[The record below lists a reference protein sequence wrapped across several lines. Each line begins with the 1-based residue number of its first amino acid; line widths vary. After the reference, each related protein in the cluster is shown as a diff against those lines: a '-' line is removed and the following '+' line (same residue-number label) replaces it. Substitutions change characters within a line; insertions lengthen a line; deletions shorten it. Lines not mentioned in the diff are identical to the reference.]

1 MPLFR
6 FPTSAIRPVAVL
18 AAAITL
24 ALLAACAG
32 NERPKPTPLTPV
44 LPRLAVQLSWTSH
57 LGLVDFPLAVKVV
70 GGTAYVADSAGTV
83 AAIDGASGADV
94 WRAQINGGI
103 TAGVGSDGR
112 YTAVVSAANDLVVL
126 DKGSVLWRQHLTAMT
141 LTAPLVAGARVFTLA
156 ADRTITAF
164 DAGNGR
170 QLWQQTRSS
179 DALVLGQSTLLT
191 AVGDTLVVGQGGRVQ
206 GLNPG
211 TGLTLWEVAVATSR
225 GTNEVERLADVVS
238 VFYRDGDQIC
248 VRAFQYTV
256 SCLNARSGKLLWS
269 KAAVGGVGVAG
280 DATGIFAT
288 EADGRLIAYEKS
300 DGTKRWQ
307 YDGLKFHTLSAPL
320 VVGKAMVFGDEN
332 GNLHFFSTSDAEP
345 INRLRTDDSAVVTT
359 PVMAGKRLL
368 AVTRNGGV
376 FAFRSE

>member
-1 MPLFR
+1 MRLFP
-6 FPTSAIRPVAVL
+6 FLINAIRPVVAVPVVL
-18 AAAITL
+18 TV

-44 LPRLAVQLSWTSH
+44 LPRLAVQAAWTAH
-57 LGLVDFPLAVKVV
+57 VGLVDFPLAVKVV
-70 GGTAYVADSAGTV
+70 DGTAYVADSAGTV
-83 AAIDGASGADV
+83 VAIDGATGKDV
-94 WRAQINGGI
+94 WRTQINGGI

-126 DKGSVLWRQHLTAMT
+126 DKGNVVWRQHLPALN
-141 LTAPLVAGARVFTLA
+141 LTAPLVAGARVFTLS
-156 ADRTITAF
+156 ADRTVSAF

-170 QLWQQTRSS
+170 QIWQQARNTEG
-179 DALVLGQSTLLT
+179 LVLGQSSLLT

-206 GLNPG
+206 GINPVSG
-211 TGLTLWEVAVATSR
+211 AILWDVAVATSR

-238 VFYRDGDQIC
+238 GYTRDGDQIC
-248 VRAFQYTV
+248 VRAFQYAV
-256 SCLNARSGKLLWS
+256 SCLNARTGKLLWS

-280 DATGIFAT
+280 DTTAVFAT
-288 EADGRLIAYEKS
+288 EADGRLLAFEKS
-300 DGTKRWQ
+300 NGARRWQ

-320 VVGKAMVFGDEN
+320 VVGKAMVFGDES

-345 INRLRTDDSAVVTT
+345 INRVRTDDSALVTT

-368 AVTRNGGV
+368 AITRNGGV